1 MTSHTACKN
10 LGCDGRIPVGKLRCP
25 SCKCWV
31 WSAEDEKDGDG
42 SVLYEDIASA
52 DIHRIS
58 VGIMNDCFCGGIVRS
73 DIALIAGLPGAGK
86 STLLLQIAQSFCEV
100 GECMYIAAEE
110 DLQAIKA
117 RGIRLGITTRGRL
130 RFIPAIGGVTDI
142 GELLMKH
149 KPKAIIL
156 DSLDGLTSHD
166 LDAEVK
172 ALEIIK
178 KYCVSLQAPAI
189 VISQVNK
196 DADYSG
202 LMAKQHAVDV
212 LLTLMP
218 DEDLRTE
225 NQEPVRLLETV
236 KNRNGRAFVRTWLQ
250 MTATGLQVCDVTQ
263 LAAEQDARE
272 DSEDSDD

>member
-1 MTSHTACKN
+1 MTSHTVCKN
-10 LGCDGRIPVGKLRCP
+10 LGCDAKIPAGKLRCP

-31 WSAEDEKDGDG
+31 WVDEALTDGDG
-42 SVLYEDIASA
+42 SVMYEDIASA
-52 DIHRIS
+52 EIHRIS

-73 DIALIAGLPGAGK
+73 DVALIAGLPGAGK
-86 STLLLQIAQSFCEV
+86 STLLLQTAESFCDV
-100 GECMYIAAEE
+100 GTCMYIAAEE
-110 DLQAIKA
+110 DLKAIKA
-117 RGIRLGITTRGRL
+117 RGIRLGIETRKRL
-130 RFIPAIGGVTDI
+130 RFIPAIGGVADI

-149 KPKAIIL
+149 KPNAIIL
-156 DSLDGLTSHD
+156 DSLDGLVSHD

-178 KYCVSLQAPAI
+178 KYCVTLQAPAI

-196 DADYSG
+196 DSDYSG

-225 NQEPVRLLETV
+225 NKEPVRLLETI

-250 MTATGLQVCDVTQ
+250 MTSTGLQVCDVTQ
-263 LAAEQDARE
+263 LAEEQDAE
-272 DSEDSDD
+272 ESEDE